1 MSELKTT
8 AGPSTRTRSVRRV
21 LAQDDNSLGVSQEFG
36 EAVAGDVL
44 LRAAGEFL
52 HREFAGLHL
61 VLADDDDE
69 ARAGLFCGLEGLLQA
84 ESLVAEVGADARAA
98 EFAREFERVRIHA
111 FT

>member
-69 ARAGLFCGLEGLLQA
+69 ARTRFFRGFERLLEAEGLIA
-84 ESLVAEVGADARAA
+84 EIGADACAA
-98 EFAREFERVRIHA
+98 QLARQLQSVCVHA
-111 FT
+111 CA